1 MAVSEQ
7 AAVFEPVSRSD
18 YGTLTRWRV
27 AILEFCRQKP
37 LGAFGAAILIA
48 IVAIAILAPLIAPYD
63 YQEQNLVNALQGPSS
78 DHVFGT
84 DENGRD
90 IFSRVVYGAQV
101 TVLVGLGT
109 VILTALL
116 SGAIGIVSGYFGGV
130 VDMVIQ
136 RFVDIWQSFP
146 AIFLLLTLVTILG
159 TAGNGVFGLGRGPDI
174 GPNPN
179 GGDWIWHA
187 IPRTTVIILALGVI
201 LAGGAS
207 RVIRSSVLSIKA
219 NPYIEAARTT
229 GANDWRIIT
238 RHILPNV
245 FPVIIILSSLQL
257 GVAVLAEATI
267 SFLGLGIP
275 PPFPTWGQML
285 GRQAR
290 LLGVDHPYLVLV
302 PGLAIFIAVYA
313 FNMLGDALRDVLDP
327 RLRGSR

>member
-1 MAVSEQ
+1 
-7 AAVFEPVSRSD
+7 
-18 YGTLTRWRV
+18 
-27 AILEFCRQKP
+27 
-37 LGAFGAAILIA
+37 
-48 IVAIAILAPLIAPYD
+48 
-63 YQEQNLVNALQGPSS
+63 
-78 DHVFGT
+78 
-84 DENGRD
+84 
-90 IFSRVVYGAQV
+90 V

-109 VILTALL
+109 VILTAVL
-116 SGAIGIVSGYFGGV
+116 SGLIGIVSGYFGGT
-130 VDMVIQ
+130 VDMVVQ

-159 TAGNGVFGLGRGPDI
+159 TAGDGFFGLGRGPDV
-174 GPNPN
+174 GPDPQ

-187 IPRTTVIILALGVI
+187 IPRTSVIVLALGLI

-207 RVIRSSVLSIKA
+207 RVIRSAVLSVKA
-219 NPYIEAARTT
+219 NPYIEAARTV
-229 GANDWRIIT
+229 GAGDWRIIM

-285 GRQAR
+285 GGQAR
-290 LLGVDHPYLVLV
+290 LLGVKHPYLVLV